1 MRDLQTGTTTLV
13 STGSNG
19 EGNDNTYYPPA
30 VSADGRYVAF
40 TSSATN
46 LAPGGTNGQS
56 QIFLRDLQAGTTR
69 LVSTGVAGPANQGCY
84 DVSISADGSRIAFD
98 NGANNLV
105 AGTSIFISNVYVS
118 DWQSGTIALASVDS
132 AGQIGNSYSNDLSIS
147 ASGRYVAFDSRA
159 TNLVAGDTNGH
170 YDVFLHDLQSGIT
183 KRISGGAAAE
193 GDSDSYYPS
202 ISADGRAVAF
212 SSYADNLVTGFNVQ
226 NSEIYLY
233 FNPDIADNADP
244 LSVGNT
250 NDSGPG
256 SLRQAILYAT
266 GLGGASHTIT
276 FALPVGQQTITLLT
290 PLPAVTNP
298 LVLALDASQHVKIQ
312 APSGSVWANSSSVTQ
327 TGPGTLT
334 LMAGIEGPGTLTV
347 GAGSRLTTGHVVQA
361 ALVIGG
367 TAGAPAVVTI
377 AASDA
382 SGNPMALAAIS
393 ATAGTAASAAEARR
407 LARSRQQTSS

>member
-1 MRDLQTGTTTLV
+1 MW
-13 STGSNG
+13 
-19 EGNDNTYYPPA
+19 
-30 VSADGRYVAF
+30 
-40 TSSATN
+40 
-46 LAPGGTNGQS
+46 
-56 QIFLRDLQAGTTR
+56 R
-69 LVSTGVAGPANQGCY
+69 LT
-84 DVSISADGSRIAFD
+84 
-98 NGANNLV
+98 
-105 AGTSIFISNVYVS
+105 
-118 DWQSGTIALASVDS
+118 VD
-132 AGQIGNSYSNDLSIS
+132 
-147 ASGRYVAFDSRA
+147 A

-183 KRISGGAAAE
+183 KRISGGTAAE

-212 SSYADNLVTGFNVQ
+212 NSYADNLVTGFNVQ

-256 SLRQAILYAT
+256 SLRQAILYAN

-276 FALPVGQQTITLLT
+276 FALPAGSQTITLLT

-312 APSGSVWANSSSVTQ
+312 SPSGNVWANSSSVTQ

-334 LMAGIEGPGTLTV
+334 LTAGIEGPGTLTV
-347 GAGSRLTTGHVVQA
+347 GAGSSMTAGHIVQA

-367 TAGAPAVVTI
+367 TAGAPAIVTI

-382 SGNPMALAAIS
+382 SGNPLALAAVS
-393 ATAGTAASAAEARR
+393 TTAGTAANAAVSASIGPIASTDFVMTTTASSSRT
-407 LARSRQQTSS
+407 LAADAGQLHGYLPRPHGKPVGFRGSQSSAIND